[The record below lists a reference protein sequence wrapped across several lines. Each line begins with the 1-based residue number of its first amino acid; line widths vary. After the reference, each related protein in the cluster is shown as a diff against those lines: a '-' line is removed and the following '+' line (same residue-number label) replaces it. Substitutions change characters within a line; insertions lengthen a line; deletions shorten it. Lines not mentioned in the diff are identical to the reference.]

1 MVFLLFVGIPI
12 LELFLL
18 LEVGSRIG
26 TQLTVI
32 MILVTGIA
40 GWSLVKHQG
49 LATLKRIKEK
59 TAMGQVPAMEM
70 VSGLCLLASGLL
82 LITPGFLTDTV
93 GFLLLVPFLRR
104 KAAELLMKRFK
115 PKVVTMGGGGGPR
128 HYG

>member
-18 LEVGSRIG
+18 MEVGSRIG
-26 TQLTVI
+26 IQLTVI

-59 TAMGQVPAMEM
+59 TAMGQIPAVEM

-93 GFLLLVPFLRR
+93 GFLLLVPLLRR

-115 PKVVTMGGGGGPR
+115 PKVVTMGNGSGPG